1 MLILGFILGKLKKVT
16 RWHCCWKIL
25 KRLIKVVITP
35 LLSQLQGWPGWQKNG
50 TMLRY
55 LHLVVFCAKIE
66 PKIEKIQKTIRKQG
80 FFDDFLSILTVFWS
94 LLNFGSILAQKLNRF
109 ICEKKNWIFWHPGHP
124 WSCESSGVGK
134 IRALSDTVTQWNPVT
149 HYCSPMAL
157 CTAGCIPQ
165 AKLPSLNM
173 AVGAAEKKKSKL
185 P

>member
-1 MLILGFILGKLKKVT
+1 MIIVKATADKDLLNNLKSIMLILGFILGKLKKVT

-80 FFDDFLSILTVFWS
+80 VFWWFFVNFDS
-94 LLNFGSILAQKLNRF
+94 FLKFTQFCLNSSAKTEQIYLSKKKLYF
-109 ICEKKNWIFWHPGHP
+109 LTP
-124 WSCESSGVGK
+124 S
-134 IRALSDTVTQWNPVT
+134 
-149 HYCSPMAL
+149 
-157 CTAGCIPQ
+157 
-165 AKLPSLNM
+165 PSLNLW
-173 AVGAAEKKKSKL
+173 K
-185 P
+185 

>member
-55 LHLVVFCAKIE
+55 LHLVCFCARIE
-66 PKIEKIQKTIRKQG
+66 PKLSKLQKTTRKQG

-94 LLNFGSILAQKLNRF
+94 LFNFGSILAQKLYRF
-109 ICEKKNWIFWHPGHP
+109 IYEKENWIFWHPGHH
-124 WSCESSGVGK
+124 WSCESSGEGK
-134 IRALSDTVTQWNPVT
+134 IRALSDTVFQTCGTVE
-149 HYCSPMAL
+149 SRF
-157 CTAGCIPQ
+157 
-165 AKLPSLNM
+165 
-173 AVGAAEKKKSKL
+173 KKAWFKKESWFKKDCCYNRFFST
-185 P
+185 